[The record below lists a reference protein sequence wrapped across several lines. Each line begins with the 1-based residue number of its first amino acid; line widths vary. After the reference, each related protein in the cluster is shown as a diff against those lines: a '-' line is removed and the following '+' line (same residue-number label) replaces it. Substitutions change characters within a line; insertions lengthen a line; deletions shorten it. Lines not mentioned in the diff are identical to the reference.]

1 MIILRVA
8 MGRGWLKETVV
19 EFNSTSIEFAHP
31 ATLKEQSQGA
41 CMTICDTVDL
51 LSGAGTPVSSS
62 DTSTT
67 RDMSRPGVVSLV

>member
-8 MGRGWLKETVV
+8 MGRGWLKETVD
-19 EFNSTSIEFAHP
+19 EFNSTIEFAQR

-41 CMTICDTVDL
+41 CMTICDTVDP

-62 DTSTT
+62 NSSTT
-67 RDMSRPGVVSLV
+67 KDMSRPGVVSLV